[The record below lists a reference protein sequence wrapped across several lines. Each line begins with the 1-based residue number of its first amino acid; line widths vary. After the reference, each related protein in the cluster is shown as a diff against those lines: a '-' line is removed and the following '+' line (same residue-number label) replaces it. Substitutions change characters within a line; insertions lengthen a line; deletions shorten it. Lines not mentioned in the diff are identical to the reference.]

1 MIERRSGPAE
11 ELLKQA
17 IAKDPEFASAHIFL
31 AWAIRDQDK
40 PADAY
45 MKHAEQAVQLA
56 GTTSDRERYYIQGS
70 YSEMKGES
78 EKAIH
83 AYEALL
89 SLYPDHFWANNNLAI
104 ELTREG
110 EEQRA
115 LTYVLRRADL
125 RPNSFRF
132 TRQAAIQLLRGGDRA
147 RAKTYVTRAVDLMT
161 PEDVDS
167 RLNNIALIWVP
178 AFEALIHADPE
189 TALREA
195 NRSLERLRSFEGRR
209 FVNDSP
215 MGALYLTL
223 GKIEQARE
231 WFEETTEPSSRR
243 QIFFAAIAYVEEDH
257 KAMTEHLEQALKARE
272 SRRRIRGERNTRR
285 GPVGIRPA
293 LAWQTFQLLLT
304 RGGLLSEADLN
315 ARTDPGRPDFPG
327 EWIKKRNDIL
337 RGVLAVSRDNRIEGL
352 RMLGDALLSISL
364 TDNNSAATYFV
375 GSEILAEGWRER
387 GDWTNAAEVL
397 RAAVEQEAFLLL
409 DQSVLTG
416 PLWLKLQAQLAQLYR
431 EMGQDEDA
439 RKIEDKLRRL
449 LALADPDHPILRQL
463 DHTQDLALREGL
475 SERAV
480 QLFHSFPEMPR

>member
-1 MIERRSGPAE
+1 M
-11 ELLKQA
+11 
-17 IAKDPEFASAHIFL
+17 FL
-31 AWAIRDQDK
+31 
-40 PADAY
+40 
-45 MKHAEQAVQLA
+45 
-56 GTTSDRERYYIQGS
+56 
-70 YSEMKGES
+70 
-78 EKAIH
+78 
-83 AYEALL
+83 
-89 SLYPDHFWANNNLAI
+89 
-104 ELTREG
+104 
-110 EEQRA
+110 
-115 LTYVLRRADL
+115 
-125 RPNSFRF
+125 
-132 TRQAAIQLLRGGDRA
+132 
-147 RAKTYVTRAVDLMT
+147 
-161 PEDVDS
+161 
-167 RLNNIALIWVP
+167 
-178 AFEALIHADPE
+178 
-189 TALREA
+189 
-195 NRSLERLRSFEGRR
+195 
-209 FVNDSP
+209 
-215 MGALYLTL
+215 
-223 GKIEQARE
+223 
-231 WFEETTEPSSRR
+231 
-243 QIFFAAIAYVEEDH
+243 AAIAYVEEDH